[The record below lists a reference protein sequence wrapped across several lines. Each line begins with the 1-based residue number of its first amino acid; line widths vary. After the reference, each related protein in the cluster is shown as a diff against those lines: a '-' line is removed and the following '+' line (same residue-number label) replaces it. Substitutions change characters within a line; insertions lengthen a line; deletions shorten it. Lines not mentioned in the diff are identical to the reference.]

1 MRFAKTKITGR
12 YKTSQNVL
20 NVGYAA
26 TIDCAVLV
34 AAQELGLF
42 RKHGIEVRLSREVGW
57 TTIREK
63 LLHEE
68 LDAAATHASML
79 FSIYCGIGVVRR
91 SCLSG
96 LLLGRNGS
104 AITLA
109 TEFWERG
116 VRDAA
121 SLAQFIHESKG
132 RRHFTF
138 GVVQELS
145 SQNLNLRKWLRS
157 GGIDPDLD
165 VRVVVIPSALMHGM
179 LRAGHLDGYC
189 VAEPWNSAAALDG
202 SGWTVVTTS
211 EIEPDHPEKVLL
223 VLQEFAEKREE
234 EHLRMLVALIEAS
247 QFCDEPENR
256 PELARML
263 AQPRYFD
270 VDKKLLA
277 NTLVGPF
284 EFGHGRRPVENFVQ
298 YDALK
303 SGAPTRATG
312 RWVFDLVRNL
322 GGNDANPA
330 LRGEIIA
337 KVFREDI
344 FQKAVKLATTS
355 KGRPRTPPF
364 FQPDAHLETAMATD
378 FHAGALTPPLTLLEN
393 KLSRPATNPLPL
405 FVKNNFPE
413 TSTTL
418 CA

>member
-1 MRFAKTKITGR
+1 LI
-12 YKTSQNVL
+12 
-20 NVGYAA
+20 
-26 TIDCAVLV
+26 

-42 RKHGIEVRLSREVGW
+42 RKHGLEVRLSREVGW

-109 TEFWERG
+109 TEFWNLG

-121 SLAQFIHESKG
+121 SLGKVIHEFKG
-132 RRHFTF
+132 RRNFTF

-145 SQNLNLRKWLRS
+145 SQNFNLRKWLRS
-157 GGIDPDLD
+157 GGIDPDND
-165 VRVVVIPSALMHGM
+165 VRVVVIPSALMHDM

-189 VAEPWNSAAALDG
+189 VAEPWNSAAAMDG
-202 SGWTVVTTS
+202 TGWMITTTS
-211 EIEPDHPEKVLL
+211 EIEPNHPEKVLL

-234 EHLRMLVALIEAS
+234 EHLRMIVALIEAS
-247 QFCDEPENR
+247 QFCDVPENR

-263 AQPRYFD
+263 AQPGYFD
-270 VDKKLLA
+270 LDKKLLM

-284 EFGHGRRPVENFVQ
+284 EFGQGRRPVENFMI
-298 YDALK
+298 YDAFQA
-303 SGAPTRATG
+303 GAPTRATG
-312 RWVFDLVRNL
+312 KWVFDLVRNL
-322 GGNDANPA
+322 GGNGSHPA
-330 LRGEIIA
+330 LRSDIIP
-337 KVFREDI
+337 KIFREDI
-344 FQKAVKLATTS
+344 FKKAAKLAGALN
-355 KGRPRTPPF
+355 GRPPTPPF
-364 FQPDAHLETAMATD
+364 FLEGVNLKTAIVPDLQPV
-378 FHAGALTPPLTLLEN
+378 ALTPQMMIPTPDFFPTVSQPLSSSSQTNL
-393 KLSRPATNPLPL
+393 PATA
-405 FVKNNFPE
+405 
-413 TSTTL
+413 L